1 VPRAA
6 AYQERA
12 RACGDLIGMWAPT
25 LRSQMTED
33 RMGIERREKGRR
45 AEVVRAVVDH
55 VVHKAETTVTL
66 EGLQDFLHIPQDAA
80 GRIVSSLVNA
90 GIVREVRAGLWQRV
104 PDLPAT

>member
-1 VPRAA
+1 
-6 AYQERA
+6 
-12 RACGDLIGMWAPT
+12 MK
-25 LRSQMTED
+25 TEE

-66 EGLQDFLHIPQDAA
+66 EGLQDFLHIPQEAA

-90 GIVREVRAGLWQRV
+90 GIVREVKVGLWQRI
-104 PDLPAT
+104 PELPST

>member
-1 VPRAA
+1 
-6 AYQERA
+6 
-12 RACGDLIGMWAPT
+12 
-25 LRSQMTED
+25 
-33 RMGIERREKGRR
+33 MGIERREKGRR

-66 EGLQDFLHIPQDAA
+66 DGLQAFLHIPSDAA

-104 PDLPAT
+104 PDLPPTS